1 MFTSW
6 MECNQI
12 YNEVKELN
20 YIEFPSKFVWKKE
33 GKCWERRKL
42 GFSIGRIHSVSLALG
57 EAYFLRILLNKVK
70 GPTSFEDIRTVN
82 GVVFPAFRDACYEC
96 GLLDDDMEYIEAIKE
111 ASNSGSGGYLRNLF
125 ATMLT
130 SHCLSRPDFVWE
142 KSWEILSDGILYNQQ
157 RALKSTDLSLTE
169 EQIKNLTLYEIEKLL
184 LRNASTLR
192 NFETMP
198 FPDEHS
204 VSTSNNLL
212 TNEEL
217 NYEPQDLQNEYD
229 NLFVSLTEE
238 QRCIFLE
245 ITKVVEIN
253 KGGVFFVYGY
263 GGTGKTFLWKTLSA
277 SIRSKGQIVLNVAS
291 SGIASLLLTG
301 CRRAHSRFHIPIN
314 LNEDSTCTIKPG
326 TDDAQLVSE
335 ARLII
340 WDEAPMIHKHAFEAL
355 DRTLKDVLNCNTLA
369 FGGKAIVFGG
379 DFRQILPV
387 VQNGSRQDIVN
398 SSLSSSYLWSECKVL
413 RLTKNMRLNVVG
425 DSTNMEQTKMFAQW
439 LLDLGEG
446 KVGGTNDGEAIIE
459 IPDDLL
465 INDSLDPVSE
475 LINFVYP
482 SILSN
487 YMQPN
492 FYEERALLT
501 PTNEVV
507 QEINDRLLSMFP
519 DILNSLK
526 ISGLP
531 NHKLVLKVGVLVML
545 LRNLDQKG
553 GLCNGTR
560 LQVTSLGNHIIKAQI
575 ISGTNIGE
583 PVFIHRTSLTPTDKK
598 MPFKFQRRQ
607 FPMAACFAMTI
618 NKSQG

>member
-1 MFTSW
+1 

-12 YNEVKELN
+12 YDESKELN
-20 YIEFPSKFVWKKE
+20 YIKFPSKFVWKKE

-42 GFSIGRIHSVSLALG
+42 GFSIGRIHSVSPALG

-70 GPTSFEDIRTVN
+70 GPTSFKDIRTVN
-82 GVVFPAFRDACYEC
+82 GVVFPTFRDACYEC
-96 GLLDDDMEYIEAIKE
+96 GLLDDDMEYTEAIKE
-111 ASNSGSGGYLRNLF
+111 ASNSGSGGSKKF
-125 ATMLT
+125 
-130 SHCLSRPDFVWE
+130 
-142 KSWEILSDGILYNQQ
+142 Q

-192 NFETMP
+192 NLETMP

-212 TNEEL
+212 INEEL

-245 ITKVVEIN
+245 ITKAVEIN

-277 SIRSKGQIVLNVAS
+277 SIRSKDQIVLNVAS

-301 CRRAHSRFHIPIN
+301 GRTAHSRFQIS
-314 LNEDSTCTIKPG
+314 NEDSTCTIKPG

-355 DRTLKDVLNCNTLA
+355 DRTLKDIPN
-369 FGGKAIVFGG
+369 FVFGG

-398 SSLSSSYLWSECKVL
+398 SSISSSYLWSECKVL

-425 DSTNMEQTKMFAQW
+425 DSTNMEQTKLFAQW

-492 FYEERALLT
+492 FFEERALLA
-501 PTNEVV
+501 PTNELV
-507 QEINDRLLSMFP
+507 QEINVRLLSMFP
-519 DILNSLK
+519 GDKKEYLSSDSICQEEYLNENFDESLYSPDILNGLK
-526 ISGLP
+526 ISGLL
-531 NHKLVLKVGVLVML
+531 NHKLVLKVGVPVML

-553 GLCNGTR
+553 CGYEDKTDWGSELF
-560 LQVTSLGNHIIKAQI
+560 SKSNHLFCEVRYPK
-575 ISGTNIGE
+575 SK
-583 PVFIHRTSLTPTDKK
+583 P
-598 MPFKFQRRQ
+598 
-607 FPMAACFAMTI
+607 
-618 NKSQG
+618 KSQLLTVQMTKCQKRLAA